1 MVRPMAASSFSEQL
15 REAEVALV
23 SADRRFAPIVRRVG
37 PCQLERARHF
47 RPFEALLTSI
57 THQQLSGKAA
67 QTILGRVKER
77 LADGAFP
84 TPEQVLRARMPT
96 LRACGLSGNK
106 ALALKDLAAK
116 TLDGTVPTSRALH
129 RLDDETI
136 IARLTEVRGV
146 GRWTVEMMLM
156 FRLGRLDVMPVDDLG
171 VRKGFSQLAR
181 LADVVKPK
189 ALLAE
194 SERWRPYRTVASWY
208 CWRVLDV

>member
-1 MVRPMAASSFSEQL
+1 MTPDGFVAELRAA
-15 REAEVALV
+15 EAALV
-23 SADRRFAPIVRRVG
+23 KADRRFALIVRRAG
-37 PCQLERARHF
+37 PCRLERAKQF

-77 LADGAFP
+77 LASGAFP
-84 TPEQVLRARMPT
+84 TPEHVQQARLPV

-116 TLDGTVPTSRALH
+116 TLDGTVPTARELH
-129 RLDDETI
+129 RLDDEAI
-136 IARLTEVRGV
+136 IERLTAVRGV

-171 VRKGFSQLAR
+171 VRKGFSVLAK
-181 LADVVKPK
+181 LNGVIAPK
-189 ALLAE
+189 ALRLEA
-194 SERWRPYRTVASWY
+194 ERWRPWRTVAAWY